1 MAAPAPEYTAYIKDL
16 VDYNGNI
23 IYPRT
28 KVEAIYDNDGNVLS
42 IPKHFIINVTIDSE
56 ENYTADKTYAEIL
69 EAYNMG
75 DMLYV
80 NLYSYFL
87 PLAAISDK
95 MFGFAVNLLDGMM
108 MVQFFASGAIVGNQM
123 SFELIPQASESD
135 AGKVLMVG
143 NDGSAVWTAITNAE
157 GVEY

>member
-1 MAAPAPEYTAYIKDL
+1 MGAQYTAYIKDL

-87 PLAAISDK
+87 PLAAISDE
-95 MFGFAVNLLDGMM
+95 MFGFAVNLLDGIMM
-108 MVQFFASGAIVGNQM
+108 IQFFASGAVVGNEM
-123 SFELIPQASESD
+123 SIELVPQASASD

-143 NDGSAVWTAITNAE
+143 DDGNAVWTAITNAE
-157 GVEY
+157 GVAY